1 MKLILISLMISFNLY
16 ANDLY
21 QFSLKQTDGTPK
33 ALSEYKGKTVV
44 VTNIATRCG
53 YTPQLDDLEKLYK
66 KYQEK
71 GLIVIGV
78 PSNNFGGQTPESDK
92 DVAKFCKLKYGVS
105 FPVFAKAQV
114 KGDSAIELFKFIE
127 KKRGSAVGWNFNK
140 ILFNAD
146 GKFVKA
152 YSSFIKPLESD
163 LETDLKN
170 ILKK

>member
-1 MKLILISLMISFNLY
+1 MKLILILLMISFNSY
-16 ANDLY
+16 SNELY
-21 QFSLKQTDGTPK
+21 QFSLNQTDGTAK
-33 ALSEYKGKTVV
+33 SLSDYKGKTVV

-66 KYQEK
+66 KYEQR

-127 KKRGSAVGWNFNK
+127 KKRGSAIGWNFNK
-140 ILFNAD
+140 VLFNSD

-152 YSSFIKPLESD
+152 YSSFTTPLDSD
-163 LETDLKN
+163 LENDLKN